1 MLARLCS
8 VLFAFLLIHNLQAAG
23 PQCFNYE
30 LYEHRNPGPI
40 ALNQSLINYGPLEII
55 GRHAAI
61 PILGAAGAY
70 PLGVS
75 LMSHGMPPILWQ
87 HGVVPLVGGP
97 LTAQQACRMA
107 IDRQILGIDVNF
119 RHQLAVASVAFGM
132 PLPVAAGLAG
142 MAPPAFLVYLNR
154 ALGGGGYFA
163 HQATAIFRLRNNL
176 PQPNFLWLG
185 GPGVVIG
192 PANCVVLHFHNT
204 TRISK
209 NLKELSYNSFTAP
222 GVGGAVYV

>member
-75 LMSHGMPPILWQ
+75 LMSHGMPPIGNMGWF
-87 HGVVPLVGGP
+87 P
-97 LTAQQACRMA
+97 
-107 IDRQILGIDVNF
+107 
-119 RHQLAVASVAFGM
+119 
-132 PLPVAAGLAG
+132 
-142 MAPPAFLVYLNR
+142 
-154 ALGGGGYFA
+154 
-163 HQATAIFRLRNNL
+163 
-176 PQPNFLWLG
+176 
-185 GPGVVIG
+185 
-192 PANCVVLHFHNT
+192 
-204 TRISK
+204 
-209 NLKELSYNSFTAP
+209 
-222 GVGGAVYV
+222 